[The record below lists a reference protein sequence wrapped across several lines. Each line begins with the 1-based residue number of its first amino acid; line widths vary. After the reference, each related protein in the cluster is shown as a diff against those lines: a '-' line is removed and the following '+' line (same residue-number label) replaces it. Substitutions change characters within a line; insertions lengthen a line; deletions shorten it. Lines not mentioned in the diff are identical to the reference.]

1 MRYVLALLI
10 LLTSGKLLVAGDIA
24 PSDFAE
30 GYNLE
35 VDKEGAIYSIEIPE
49 DVYHT
54 VQSSDLRDM
63 RIFNGAGEVVP
74 HGIRKVETDPATLR
88 DTWAVP
94 FFPLFQDIKSSD
106 QSEFS
111 FQVSRDRAGTIVNI
125 QSDPVKN
132 VDNRKVSG
140 YLLDLSSLKQA
151 VSELEFQWDKD
162 TDSSVFTVNIEQ
174 SNDLVHWTSLVKKA
188 TLVNLQF
195 DGRQVE
201 RKTVHLPRQPQ
212 QYLKLTWQ
220 ESSGSL
226 SLIKIS
232 GFSQVIEGRRKYR
245 WLSLDMGTISKND
258 DQLRMD
264 FKTNYRLPVS
274 SLQIQFPE
282 KNSIA
287 GLSVQ
292 SRTNTDTDWRTRCE
306 QLFHDLTL
314 DGTAIQND
322 PCSFQPVSDPLWRI
336 VVKQDGA
343 GLQSGNKAL
352 TLQLGWLPSELLFVG
367 RGAPPYLLAFGSGKL
382 AREDKQ
388 TDDGMLLQAIR
399 MKPHDQ
405 AIGVAM
411 LGEKVNLSGDLA
423 LKSPK
428 KPLPWKKLL
437 LWAVLL
443 SGVVLLAFMARSLIK
458 EMKAA
463 EEKKRV

>member
-10 LLTSGKLLVAGDIA
+10 LLISAGLLMAGDIA
-24 PSDFAE
+24 PKDFAM

-35 VDKEGAIYSIEIPE
+35 VNKEGAIYSVEIPE
-49 DVYHT
+49 EVYRT
-54 VQSSDLRDM
+54 VQSSDLRDV

-74 HGIRKVETDPATLR
+74 HGIRNVETDPGTLR
-88 DTWAVP
+88 DTWVVP
-94 FFPLFQDIKSSD
+94 FFPLFQEIRSSD

-111 FQVSRDRAGTIVNI
+111 LQVSRDRAGTIVNI
-125 QSDPVKN
+125 QSDPVKDK
-132 VDNRKVSG
+132 DNQKVSG
-140 YLLDLSSLKQA
+140 YLLDLSSLKQTM
-151 VSELEFQWDKD
+151 SELEFQWEKD
-162 TDSSVFTVNIEQ
+162 TDSSVFTVNIDQ
-174 SNDLVHWTSLVKKA
+174 SSDLIHWTSLVKKA

-195 DGRQVE
+195 GGRQVE
-201 RKTVHLPRQPQ
+201 RKTVQLPRQPQ
-212 QYLKLTWQ
+212 QYLKLSWQ
-220 ESSGSL
+220 ESNGPL
-226 SLIKIS
+226 NLIKIS
-232 GFSQVIEGRRKYR
+232 GFSKVIEGRRKHR
-245 WLSLDMGTISKND
+245 WLSLDNGMISKQD
-258 DQLRMD
+258 DQLLID
-264 FKTNYRLPVS
+264 FETNYRLPVS
-274 SLQIQFPE
+274 RVQIQFPE

-292 SRTNTDTDWRTRCE
+292 SRSDMDKEWRTRCE
-306 QLFHDLTL
+306 QVFHDLSL
-314 DGTAIQND
+314 EGTALQNE
-322 PCSFQPVSDPLWRI
+322 PCSFQPVVDSLWRI

-382 AREDKQ
+382 AQEDKQ
-388 TDDGMLLQAIR
+388 TEDGMLLEAVR
-399 MKPHDQ
+399 MKSHDQ

-411 LGEKVNLSGDLA
+411 LGEKVDLAGELA
-423 LKSPK
+423 LKSPG

-463 EEKKRV
+463 EEKKGV